1 MAPGFNRKTA
11 GSLLSETFCPESEIR
26 LMKFL
31 FSVHENLLK
40 EWRELRASRNRRK
53 VFGVLSHEMVYDYK
67 VPIMEGLRHCSIEH
81 HKYSFRIAGQVKSIS
96 KALLTSPLV

>member
-1 MAPGFNRKTA
+1 LAPDFNRKTA

-53 VFGVLSHEMVYDYK
+53 VFGVLSHEMVYDYM
-67 VPIMEGLRHCSIEH
+67 VLIMEGLQYTDKEQGKEAKPHDCIGTET
-81 HKYSFRIAGQVKSIS
+81 V
-96 KALLTSPLV
+96 